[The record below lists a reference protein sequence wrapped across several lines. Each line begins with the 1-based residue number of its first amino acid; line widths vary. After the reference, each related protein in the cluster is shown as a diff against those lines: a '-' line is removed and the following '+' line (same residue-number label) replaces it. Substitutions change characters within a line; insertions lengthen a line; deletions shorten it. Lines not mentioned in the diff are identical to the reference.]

1 MCLLPIKGYRI
12 FQVTV
17 FLWLSLSFSLS
28 SENYAMFCLLYF
40 LNVFKFKKKLRRT
53 APCGM
58 WDLSSQTQDGTCA
71 LYWRC
76 GVLTSGPPEKS
87 LKSFFFLIVFIF
99 YVTESA
105 LSLLSLSPGDTFGSF
120 PPMPLRAVYPLLIY
134 FPFAPFSFFPE
145 AQSFL
150 WQHFPFAKRS
160 PFFISCYFI
169 DFYFS
174 PYFISSRE
182 IDSLL

>member
-87 LKSFFFLIVFIF
+87 LKSFFLNCVYFLCHRVSSLLVVSQPWWHVWKFSTHAF
-99 YVTESA
+99 EGC
-105 LSLLSLSPGDTFGSF
+105 LSLAHLFPICSFFILPWGSEF
-120 PPMPLRAVYPLLIY
+120 LVA
-134 FPFAPFSFFPE
+134 AFSF
-145 AQSFL
+145 
-150 WQHFPFAKRS
+150 
-160 PFFISCYFI
+160 C
-169 DFYFS
+169 
-174 PYFISSRE
+174 
-182 IDSLL
+182 